1 MSLHD
6 QNIDVWCTVSRK
18 KSIWPHPFENIISS
32 DQQTSG
38 SLSWNF
44 LDPFITGWCHC
55 TLSVFGRPVWSKTDF
70 KDTFK
75 CWGPGF
81 INRTHCLREAVEEDC
96 TDILTHYFNIFQEFL
111 ESMSLIHI
119 IFWLGLWH
127 IYEHMT
133 CRQKYAN
140 LWRRFPKFTVN
151 RIMKIFSESKSLHVQ
166 RNLWITVYYRCLV
179 FTRVIFMLH
188 WSVVS
193 VDFYF
198 FLMPDYCVLR
208 YCK

>member
-1 MSLHD
+1 MNWSSVLTWSKY
-6 QNIDVWCTVSRK
+6 WCMVHSIK
-18 KSIWPHPFENIISS
+18 GKSIWPHPFENIIRS

-55 TLSVFGRPVWSKTDF
+55 TLSIFGRPVWWKTDF

-81 INRTHCLREAVEEDC
+81 ITCTYCLREAAEENC
-96 TDILTHYFNIFQEFL
+96 TDILTHYPNIFQEFL

-119 IFWLGLWH
+119 IFWHGLWH

-133 CRQKYAN
+133 CRHRYAN
-140 LWRRFPKFTVN
+140 LWRQFPKFAVN
-151 RIMKIFSESKSLHVQ
+151 RIMKIVLYSQKVSYYMCRGTCGL
-166 RNLWITVYYRCLV
+166 LCITDAWY
-179 FTRVIFMLH
+179 
-188 WSVVS
+188 SPVS
-193 VDFYF
+193 Y
-198 FLMPDYCVLR
+198 LC
-208 YCK
+208 